1 MDTAIDGIIAFSAIL
16 VAFGVFAV
24 FGGIVEYLLNL
35 IETRRRNR
43 RRRELLPGP
52 NVRSQRRGRQWQVPL

>member
-1 MDTAIDGIIAFSAIL
+1 L
-16 VAFGVFAV
+16 VAFGVLAV
-24 FGGIVEYLLNL
+24 FGGIVEYFLNL
-35 IETRRRNR
+35 IDTRRRNR